1 MEYFGKSNTAS
12 KETDKQT
19 AAEKLNLKI
28 TNIQMDSYIEK
39 QKMPTLKE
47 LSLSLKDDTEI
58 TYVTEKSKK
67 LAEVEYDVP
76 STNPTSIYTKLNEY
90 PYEFE
95 IDENLRLASIDDVKI
110 ADSSNDEL
118 KGKIEDLEKAV
129 KSLQS
134 ENVELKSKVETL
146 ENETILNKRVRL
158 TNDSFT
164 PLEIELPTTQQ
175 DKKYASILLKESVK
189 DYKYME
195 IQIECKNA
203 NGMYWGNRTVF
214 IATKD
219 LQFNNSD
226 TIDWTKPDINFSL
239 VINWASNV
247 TSAVECYLKNDKE
260 IIIASGKTDNEM
272 HKNIRIKSIYG
283 IK

>member
-1 MEYFGKSNTAS
+1 
-12 KETDKQT
+12 
-19 AAEKLNLKI
+19 
-28 TNIQMDSYIEK
+28 
-39 QKMPTLKE
+39 MPTLKE

-118 KGKIEDLEKAV
+118 KGKIEDLENAV

-146 ENETILNKRVRL
+146 ENETILNKRVKL
-158 TNDSFT
+158 TNDNFT
-164 PLEIELPTTQQ
+164 TLEIELPITEQT
-175 DKKYASILLKESVK
+175 KKYASILLKESVK
-189 DYKYME
+189 EYKYLE
-195 IQIECKNA
+195 IQIEAKNA
-203 NGMYWGNRTVF
+203 DSVYWGNRTVF
-214 IATKD
+214 IATEN
-219 LQFNNSD
+219 LQYNDSD
-226 TIDWTKPDINFSL
+226 TLNWYKPDTNFTL
-239 VINWASNV
+239 ILDWANNTTCV
-247 TSAVECYLKNDKE
+247 VECYLKNDKE
-260 IIIASGKTDNEM
+260 IIIGAAKTEDAV
-272 HKNIRIKSIYG
+272 HKIFRIKSIYG